1 MGKEMPHAPGQLYM
15 LN

>member
-1 MGKEMPHAPGQLYM
+1 MRKEMPHAPGQLYM